1 MNRQEGFTLVE
12 VLVVIFF
19 LGILSLV
26 LVSVFVYGFQISAR
40 TEQNTLAVQIAQEEL
55 EFIRNIPFINVGSYI
70 SSASDFVQANMGT
83 GERYAG
89 YDFTSMSNIASSLT
103 MEDDLGDSGNII
115 KVTAT
120 VTWDYKGVQMR
131 KDVVTYIMR
140 GGINRESI
148 Y

>member
-1 MNRQEGFTLVE
+1 MKKHEGFTLVE

-19 LGILSLV
+19 LAVLALT
-26 LVSVFVYGFQISAR
+26 LVSVFIYGFQISTR

-55 EFIRNIPFINVGSYI
+55 EFIRNIPFASIATYIGST
-70 SSASDFVQANMGT
+70 SDFIQANLGT

-89 YDFTSMSNIASSLT
+89 YDFTQMQNISGTLT
-103 MEDDLGDSGNII
+103 MENDLGDSGNII
-115 KVTAT
+115 KLTAT
-120 VTWDYKGVQMR
+120 ITWTYKGTQQR

-148 Y
+148 T

>member
-12 VLVVIFF
+12 ILVVIFF
-19 LGILSLV
+19 LGILALT
-26 LVSVFVYGFQISAR
+26 LVSVFIYGFQISTR

-55 EFIRNIPFINVGSYI
+55 EFIRNMSFVNVSSYVT
-70 SSASDFVQANMGT
+70 STSDFIQANLGT
-83 GERYAG
+83 DERYSG
-89 YDFTSMSNIASSLT
+89 YDFTHMQNIASSLT

-115 KVTAT
+115 KLTAT
-120 VTWDYKGVQMR
+120 ITWDYKGVQQR

-140 GGINRESI
+140 GGINREDI